1 MGHHSGQLDEG
12 LDAAETLRDFEEAQS
27 SEHSARFREPS
38 LDLERHDPAEAVHLR
53 SGNIMGRMI
62 MQAGIVDPPHPGVV
76 LQETRDLRGVFFV
89 LPHAQRESFYSSQ
102 REKTIER
109 GRRSAGGILQELE
122 PLVERDLIEANRTA
136 DDVRMSREI
145 FCRRVKHEIDAKLE
159 RPLENRRCECVVDQ
173 TQGAAAMGDVRCQP
187 DIRDSEK
194 RVGRRFDPDK
204 PSPPS
209 HGALDFS
216 DIGGLNEGK
225 REAETFQYRAKK
237 PVGAAVHVARGDHV
251 ISLFEQEH
259 RRSRRAHTGGEGK
272 AVFGR
277 LQARERRLERRA
289 RRIVGPRIVVA
300 LVNAGRSL
308 SERAGLI
315 DRNRDRP
322 GRGFGFLSGVD
333 RARGKLPGVAAL
345 LSCHQGCPPM

>member
-1 MGHHSGQLDEG
+1 
-12 LDAAETLRDFEEAQS
+12 
-27 SEHSARFREPS
+27 
-38 LDLERHDPAEAVHLR
+38 
-53 SGNIMGRMI
+53 MGRMI

-109 GRRSAGGILQELE
+109 RRRSAGGILQELE

-145 FCRRVKHEIDAKLE
+145 FCRRMKHEIGAKLE

-173 TQGAAAMGDVRCQP
+173 TESAVGVGNFCRRSDVADPEQ
-187 DIRDSEK
+187 
-194 RVGRRFDPDK
+194 RVGRRFDPDQ
-204 PSPPS
+204 PGAPGD
-209 HGALDFS
+209 GALDFS

-225 REAETFQYRAKK
+225 REPETFQHRAKK

-251 ISLFEQEH
+251 ISAFEQKH
-259 RRSRRAHTGGEGK
+259 RSGRCAHTRGESE

-277 LQARERRLERRA
+277 LQARERRLQRRP
-289 RRIVGPRIVVA
+289 RRVICTRVVVA
-300 LVNAGRSL
+300 FVNAGRAL
-308 SERAGLI
+308 RERARLV
-315 DRNRDRP
+315 DRNSNRAGCR
-322 GRGFGFLSGVD
+322 FGFLSGVD
-333 RARGKLPGVAAL
+333 RARGKF
-345 LSCHQGCPPM
+345 H